1 MIKRRGHRWALV
13 SLAVML
19 LGLLSGCWDQR
30 PVETRAAILAIG
42 VDPGPRPGLI
52 RVTFVFPN
60 VTLTAGSLTSVPSS
74 QETFTM
80 TVTASTLAAALSA
93 VQREQSRA
101 IYLGQVR
108 VVALSTRLASRIW
121 TTSLHDLT
129 QMGTMVLSFWVVA
142 ASNAYKLVTLH
153 PPTEMVPE
161 VALYRALSCK
171 CQDLRWPG
179 RAWSVWTNAVTP
191 GVTPA
196 VADVSA
202 NAATNTF
209 TLNSLAVWARNGV
222 STWSREATIGWA
234 YLTGRSLA
242 ESVSIRTPSGNI
254 ANIGHIHGT
263 AHLQF
268 SGTVRHVQ
276 LVDIIRLQG
285 TVLGGGAEMG
295 SGRRDPA
302 LTEDVSRTIRQACDA
317 ATQAAIDGH
326 TDPFGWHRDLIWR
339 RGDAFSPAQ
348 AGTISWKGWRVV
360 VRLSFQIR
368 NEGVLR

>member
-1 MIKRRGHRWALV
+1 MIKRSGQRWVLV
-13 SLAVML
+13 SLAVVL

-42 VDPGPRPGLI
+42 VDPGPRKGLL

-60 VTLTAGSLTSVPSS
+60 VTLTAGSLTSVPSG

-80 TVTASTLAAALSA
+80 TVIASTLAAAIST

-108 VVALSTRLASRIW
+108 VVALSTRLAPRIW
-121 TTSLHDLT
+121 MTSLHDLT

-142 ASNAYKLVTLH
+142 TANANKLVALH

-191 GVTPA
+191 GVTLA

-202 NAATNTF
+202 NSTTNTF
-209 TLNSLAVWARNGV
+209 SLKTLAILARDGV
-222 STWSREATIGWA
+222 STWSLEATTGWA

-242 ESVSIRTPSGNI
+242 ESVSIRMPSGDL
-254 ANIGHIHGT
+254 ASIGHIHGT
-263 AHLQF
+263 TQLKF
-268 SGTVRHVQ
+268 TGTVGHVH
-276 LVDIIRLQG
+276 LVDTVRLQG

-295 SGRRDPA
+295 SGKRDPA

-317 ATQAAIDGH
+317 AIQAAIDGH
-326 TDPFGWHRDLIWR
+326 VDPFGWHRDLIWR
-339 RGDAFSPAQ
+339 RGAAFFPAP
-348 AGTISWKGWRVV
+348 AGTISWQGWRVAV
-360 VRLSFQIR
+360 HVTFQIR